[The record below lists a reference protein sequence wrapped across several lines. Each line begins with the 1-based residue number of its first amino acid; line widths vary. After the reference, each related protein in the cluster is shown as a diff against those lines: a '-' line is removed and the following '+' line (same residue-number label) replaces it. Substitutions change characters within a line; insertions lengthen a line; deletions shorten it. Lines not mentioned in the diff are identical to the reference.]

1 MNPFGDLSFCHSTWL
16 VILLNYNLPPWLVTK
31 CYFLMLALFILG
43 KEFII
48 FANVDVYLEHL
59 IKELQ
64 CCGHVLNH
72 MVQTRGQHLT

>member
-1 MNPFGDLSFCHSTWL
+1 M
-16 VILLNYNLPPWLVTK
+16 TK

-43 KEFII
+43 KESII

-72 MVQTRGQHLT
+72 MMQTRGQHLT